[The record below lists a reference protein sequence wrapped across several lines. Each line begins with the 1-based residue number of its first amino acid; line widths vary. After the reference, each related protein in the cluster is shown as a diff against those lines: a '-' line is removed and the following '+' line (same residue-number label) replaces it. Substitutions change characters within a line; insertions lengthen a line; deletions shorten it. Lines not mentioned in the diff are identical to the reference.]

1 MMAIIAAQKSNL
13 SLNKILGV
21 IPKIRSVEGRLEKIG
36 NIKNKSKVILDYAH
50 TPDALKISLLSLR
63 EQFPNKKIVVLF
75 GCGGNRDQ
83 NKRSKMGKIAS
94 LYADQIYLTDDNPR
108 LENPNKISAK
118 ERVKSFDE
126 IYAKYASQ
134 KAEEQASR
142 CSQCGVPFCQVHCPL
157 HNNIPDW
164 LKLTAED
171 RMQEAFEISS
181 STNNM
186 PEICG
191 RICPQDRLCEGNC
204 VIEQSGHGTVTI
216 GSIEKY
222 ITDKAWE
229 EGWVKNIEPVEERN
243 QSVGIIGSGPAGLAA
258 AEELRKKGFQVTI
271 YDRYD
276 RPGGLLIYGIPN
288 FKLEKDIVIRR
299 TNRLKE
305 SGIKFELNCD
315 IGKDITFEDIK
326 IKHDAVLIATGV
338 YKFREINLNTSNF
351 NNVVPALDFLI
362 ASNKTGL
369 KDKVEDFTNGR
380 LNANGKNVVVIG
392 GGDTAMDCVRT
403 AVRQGAKSVK
413 CLYRRDKTNMPG
425 SQREVQN
432 AIEEGVDF
440 QWLTLPTEYSGN
452 GSLKNVRTVLMQLGE
467 PDESGRRKP
476 EPKEGTEKDLDV
488 DLAIEALGFEPEN
501 LPKLFDNNDL
511 TVTRWGTLKINYKNM
526 MTSIDGVFAAGDI
539 VRGASLVVW
548 GIKDGRDAAKNIN
561 EYLEN
566 NFSDQNNFNK
576 KAVNA

>member
-1 MMAIIAAQKSNL
+1 MLKFT
-13 SLNKILGV
+13 
-21 IPKIRSVEGRLEKIG
+21 KIG
-36 NIKNKSKVILDYAH
+36 K
-50 TPDALKISLLSLR
+50 
-63 EQFPNKKIVVLF
+63 
-75 GCGGNRDQ
+75 
-83 NKRSKMGKIAS
+83 
-94 LYADQIYLTDDNPR
+94 
-108 LENPNKISAK
+108 ENPSKTSAK

-126 IYAKYASQ
+126 IYSKYASQ

-171 RMQEAFEISS
+171 RMQEAFEISN

-229 EGWVKNIEPVEERN
+229 EGWVKNIEPLEERN

-258 AEELRKKGFQVTI
+258 AEEIRKKGFQVTI

-305 SGIKFELNCD
+305 SGIKFKLNCD
-315 IGKDITFEDIK
+315 IGKDITFDDIK

-338 YKFREINLNTSNF
+338 YKFREINLNNSNF

-369 KDKVEDFTNGR
+369 KDTVKDFTNGR

-566 NFSDQNNFNK
+566 NFADQNNINK
-576 KAVNA
+576 KVVNA